1 MIMAIKRCKL
11 CRKIQGQ
18 LIQFFVAGVTARTAA
33 ELVGVSRP
41 TATLYYQKIRQVI
54 CYHLELES
62 EEYFAGEVE
71 LDESYFGGTR
81 KGKRGRGRRVRSS
94 SLRIRLCLVF
104 NEYVAPALRLWWHLE
119 ARWKSLYKGD

>member
-1 MIMAIKRCKL
+1 
-11 CRKIQGQ
+11 
-18 LIQFFVAGVTARTAA
+18 VTARTAA

-71 LDESYFGGTR
+71 LDESYFTDIFFLFY
-81 KGKRGRGRRVRSS
+81 KESVAP
-94 SLRIRLCLVF
+94 SLRLVWRF
-104 NEYVAPALRLWWHLE
+104 
-119 ARWKSLYKGD
+119 SQG